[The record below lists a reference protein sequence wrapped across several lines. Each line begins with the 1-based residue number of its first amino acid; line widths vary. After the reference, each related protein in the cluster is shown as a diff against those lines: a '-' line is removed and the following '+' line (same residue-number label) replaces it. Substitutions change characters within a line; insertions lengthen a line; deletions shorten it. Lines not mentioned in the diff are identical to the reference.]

1 MVTPRLGR
9 RGASTRGC
17 LFSLLIF
24 VAALYYGVNIG
35 EVFYRYY
42 QYRDAMRSAA
52 RFAPTLPDDVIVR
65 RVVERADELGLPS
78 KARRVW
84 WCAAPI
90 PARSSSP
97 RSTRNVSSF
106 RCSITP
112 SSSGLA
118 RRSSSRLLRVPRA
131 RP

>member
-1 MVTPRLGR
+1 MVRPRLGR

-52 RFAPTLPDDVIVR
+52 RFAPSLPDDVIMR

-78 KARRVW
+78 KARRV
-84 WCAAPI
+84 A
-90 PARSSSP
+90 
-97 RSTRNVSSF
+97 V
-106 RCSITP
+106 
-112 SSSGLA
+112 
-118 RRSSSRLLRVPRA
+118 RRLGTGKIIISAEYEERVQLPLFTHTFVFKPRA
-131 RP
+131 EEQL